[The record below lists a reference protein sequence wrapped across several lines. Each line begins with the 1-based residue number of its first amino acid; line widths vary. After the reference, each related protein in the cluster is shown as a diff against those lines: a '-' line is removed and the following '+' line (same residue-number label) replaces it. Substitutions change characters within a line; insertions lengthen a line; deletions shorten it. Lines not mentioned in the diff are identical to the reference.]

1 MPSLR
6 APRIPGSHAVRILLA
21 GTVIAAAAAII
32 AARSPEG
39 SGASTPLG
47 TDLEPT
53 ATSTAAPGKTPPLAT
68 PPGSSGTEVVGGGAV
83 DVTDEGAVDVPA
95 EGAFPANE
103 QVQAAT
109 SRFLMPL
116 RQWSHVT
123 DRYGATNRGP
133 GRIHGGIDLALE
145 GLSASPVYSAC
156 SGTVLEAAYSNAYG
170 YHVIVDCGDGW
181 TTLSGHFSEMRVKP
195 GDRVDNNVV
204 IGISGSSGFSTGEH
218 LHFEVRWQGTPVNP
232 EDYLDFGIAPGTPL
246 SSGPLWFPPRP
257 GSGASGAGSGS
268 GSSGSDGAPEE
279 PPTAT
284 PTPTETPTPT
294 NTPTVTPTPTI
305 TPTPTW
311 TPTPTNTPVP
321 PPPTPT
327 PRPISR

>member
-32 AARSPEG
+32 AARSPDG
-39 SGASTPLG
+39 SGASTKGAP
-47 TDLEPT
+47 DPEAT
-53 ATSTAAPGKTPPLAT
+53 ATATIAPGQTPPLAT
-68 PPGSSGTEVVGGGAV
+68 PPGTPGTEVVGGGSAV
-83 DVTDEGAVDVPA
+83 DVTEEGAVDVPA
-95 EGAFPANE
+95 EGALPADE
-103 QVQAAT
+103 HVQAAT

-123 DRYGATNRGP
+123 DRYGANNRGP

-156 SGTVLEAAYSNAYG
+156 TGTVLDASYSNAYG

-195 GDRVDNNVV
+195 GDSVDNNVV

-232 EDYLDFGIAPGTPL
+232 EDYLD
-246 SSGPLWFPPRP
+246 
-257 GSGASGAGSGS
+257 
-268 GSSGSDGAPEE
+268 
-279 PPTAT
+279 
-284 PTPTETPTPT
+284 
-294 NTPTVTPTPTI
+294 
-305 TPTPTW
+305 
-311 TPTPTNTPVP
+311 
-321 PPPTPT
+321 
-327 PRPISR
+327 